1 MTFRCN
7 NCGDEVN
14 KVVTVNSDWWKLWKK
29 KRRICQ
35 RCAYNKEFGTNL
47 DVEQWNAKINAPP
60 KIEIKKD
67 AASYEEYLH
76 EMRPE
81 WYAEPKTLT
90 HLVHHGFNVETYKV
104 EKGNTGRI
112 LGIECP
118 ERHIIT
124 ICGVEQSCVYPG
136 DFAKAP
142 HLYTIPHEFSIL
154 CFDADNNELPFD
166 AIIRPKKIEPSV
178 SVVPFEPVLYGDL
191 SLKIGERF
199 KRKEERYYFP
209 KGIILYG
216 GEWLF
221 LNVVKS
227 GVTVDRVEF
236 FMRCDFFTKVI

>member
-1 MTFRCN
+1 MICD
-7 NCGDEVN
+7 NCGQEVDGVSIE
-14 KVVTVNSDWWKLWKK
+14 KPGILEFWKK
-29 KRRICQ
+29 ERRICQ

-47 DVEQWNAKINAPP
+47 DVEQWNAKINSPP
-60 KIEIKKD
+60 KTEIKKD
-67 AASYEEYLH
+67 VASYEEVLH

-90 HLVHHGFNVETYKV
+90 HLIHHGFNVETYKV
-104 EKGNTGRI
+104 EKGCTNRI

-118 ERHIIT
+118 ERHITT
-124 ICGVEQSCVYPG
+124 ICGVDQSYVDPG

-154 CFDADNNELPFD
+154 CFDTDNNELPFD
-166 AIIRPKKIEPSV
+166 AIIGLEKVVPSV
-178 SVVPFEPVLYGDL
+178 SVVPLEPVLYGDL
-191 SLKIGERF
+191 SLKIGGRF

-209 KGIILYG
+209 RGIILYG

-236 FMRCDFFTKVI
+236 FMRCDFFTKVIK